1 MQQIILLLG
10 FWNKKQFFEIM
21 NNKSAM
27 FLLLQVVPLILSH
40 LFIAGKDCSTIETI
54 SMRHPVYG
62 IYGLPCRLMLL
73 SHSAALRVKKLKA
86 VQVYI
91 KFQML

>member
-1 MQQIILLLG
+1 
-10 FWNKKQFFEIM
+10 
-21 NNKSAM
+21 M

-54 SMRHPVYG
+54 SMRHPVFV

-86 VQVYI
+86 IKVYI
-91 KFQML
+91 KFQSFMDKLGQL